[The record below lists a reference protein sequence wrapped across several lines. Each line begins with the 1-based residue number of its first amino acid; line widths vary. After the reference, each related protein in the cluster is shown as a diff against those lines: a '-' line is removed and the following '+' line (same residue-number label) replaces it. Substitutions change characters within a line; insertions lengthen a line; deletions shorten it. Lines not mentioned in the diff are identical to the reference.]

1 MQNLDKPRVSVIM
14 NCYNG
19 EKYLHESLKSL
30 FDQDYKN
37 WELIFLDNNS
47 KDQSLQIISR
57 IKDDRIKIYHLNSK
71 LNLYQARNLA
81 ISKTSGHYV
90 SFLDTDDIWEN
101 NKLSYQVFLAKKK
114 NYKIL
119 YSNYFIKDQIKKKIY
134 LKFKK
139 NLINSGTTKQL
150 LKNYTIGIVTVL
162 LERNIFKDFLF
173 NDKYNIIGDFDLFVR
188 LSEKYKI
195 FYSHEPLA
203 TYRIHESN
211 YSKKIEIYINE
222 LESWLKDNE
231 GEFNSYFSLIWQK
244 YYLLKLKLK
253 MFFSSYRGV

>member
-114 NYKIL
+114 KLQN
-119 YSNYFIKDQIKKKIY
+119 FI
-134 LKFKK
+134 F
-139 NLINSGTTKQL
+139 
-150 LKNYTIGIVTVL
+150 
-162 LERNIFKDFLF
+162 
-173 NDKYNIIGDFDLFVR
+173 
-188 LSEKYKI
+188 
-195 FYSHEPLA
+195 
-203 TYRIHESN
+203 
-211 YSKKIEIYINE
+211 
-222 LESWLKDNE
+222 
-231 GEFNSYFSLIWQK
+231 
-244 YYLLKLKLK
+244 
-253 MFFSSYRGV
+253 